1 MNKTIFQK
9 IIDREIPAEIVY
21 EDDSYIAFLDI
32 FPKSAGHTLVVPKSV
47 YRWVD
52 DVPEFGAYWET
63 ARTIS
68 RAIATAMNATYMT
81 YQTYGVE
88 VPHAH
93 IHIVPRYNLSE
104 DHLERST
111 ADSAELARIGEAIR
125 QVLASG
131 N

>member
-21 EDDSYIAFLDI
+21 EDDNYIAILDI
-32 FPKSAGHTLVVPKSV
+32 FPKSKGHTLVISKEP
-47 YRWVD
+47 YRWVN
-52 DVPEFGAYWET
+52 DVPNFGEYFEIAKKV
-63 ARTIS
+63 AL
-68 RAIATAMNATYMT
+68 AIEKALAATYIS

-104 DHLERST
+104 ERLERT
-111 ADSAELARIGEAIR
+111 KPTNEELKEIGEMIR
-125 QVLASG
+125 KELE
-131 N
+131 